1 MEKNM
6 TKKLLATSAIIS
18 TLALAGTSFA
28 QTTITGSLD
37 LTLRNSSSD
46 LSAGANSETTMG
58 RETQINIANKGK
70 LNNGLDYA
78 AGFSLEFDGTGAAA
92 TADSSLSQ
100 EAVYI
105 NLISGGTTFH
115 VGVDWMQN
123 AKQDLLTSVGD
134 ILDEVGQST
143 VKGAKITVLGASPK
157 ESIGGGIVHNFGNG
171 ITASALYVPNDTDTG
186 TGNNG
191 SSSAAHSALG
201 ANSAYE
207 VGIRGA
213 NVANS
218 GISFDLWRNKKEVA
232 LQASTAR
239 DTQGTAYAVNY
250 SKAPFS
256 VGYTNQKTETAV
268 VGTDLTSKIGHVTYA
283 IDKNLTASLV
293 YAKTDDT
300 VSTSTADEKI
310 KSLMVGYNFGPVG
323 LLVTASRI
331 ENIGAVSANGDVDA
345 LGISLNT
352 KF

>member
-1 MEKNM
+1 M
-6 TKKLLATSAIIS
+6 TKKLLATSALIS

-37 LTLRNSSSD
+37 LTLRNSSFD
-46 LSAGANSETTMG
+46 ASAGASSETTMG
-58 RETQINIANKGK
+58 RETQINLANKGK

-78 AGFSLEFDGTGAAA
+78 AGFSLEFDGQGAAA
-92 TADSSLSQ
+92 TTDSSLSN

-115 VGVDWMQN
+115 VGIDWIQN

-134 ILDEVGQST
+134 ILDEVGQGT
-143 VKGAKITVLGASPK
+143 VKGIKLTALGSSPK
-157 ESIGGGIVHNFGNG
+157 ESIGGGIVQNFGNG

-191 SSSAAHSALG
+191 SSGAAHSALG

-207 VGIRGA
+207 VGIRGV

-218 GISFDLWRNKKEVA
+218 GISFDLWRNNKEVVA
-232 LQASTAR
+232 PSSTTR

-256 VGYTNQKTETAV
+256 VGYTNQKTELAT
-268 VGTDLTSKIGHVTYA
+268 VGADLTSKIGHVTYA

-293 YAKTDDT
+293 YAKTDDS

-331 ENIGAVSANGDVDA
+331 ENIGAVSAGGDVDA